1 MLADPKPQT
10 ELGNPN
16 AVFIG
21 IIIFTALFIAGN
33 ARRIMSGRSNDIWMG
48 VGQSAIWLPIFGYF
62 GYREYRKIK
71 GR

>member
-1 MLADPKPQT
+1 
-10 ELGNPN
+10 
-16 AVFIG
+16 
-21 IIIFTALFIAGN
+21 
-33 ARRIMSGRSNDIWMG
+33 MSGRSNDVWIG